1 MPKNSS
7 KNNIFT
13 KSISIL
19 YRRNSKAI
27 DWIIKSIDYP
37 SVQLEICLLEC
48 EMTDLDDLA
57 KSLTGLIGVNLRVNE
72 TLFTVYCL
80 GEKANHNDIDFLAAV
95 YDLTHGLL
103 ETESEKAEKAEK
115 DKTIKKEVMKN
126 KNIDMCFG
134 IFIKMRFEIDNKH
147 HSQIVE
153 KVRKVLKDWP
163 EATVNKK
170 R

>member
-1 MPKNSS
+1 M
-7 KNNIFT
+7 
-13 KSISIL
+13 
-19 YRRNSKAI
+19 
-27 DWIIKSIDYP
+27 
-37 SVQLEICLLEC
+37 
-48 EMTDLDDLA
+48 
-57 KSLTGLIGVNLRVNE
+57 
-72 TLFTVYCL
+72 
-80 GEKANHNDIDFLAAV
+80 
-95 YDLTHGLL
+95 L